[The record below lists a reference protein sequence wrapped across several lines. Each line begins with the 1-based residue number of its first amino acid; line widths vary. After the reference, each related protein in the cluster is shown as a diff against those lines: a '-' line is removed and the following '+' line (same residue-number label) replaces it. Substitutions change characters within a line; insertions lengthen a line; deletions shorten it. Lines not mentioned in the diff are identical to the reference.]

1 MSGSFLRIK
10 NRTQVMMN
18 FFGKHF
24 LVVFSILGS
33 VLMYQ
38 FYKPSTAEK
47 VKLLNISLSQNFET
61 EIENLKLVAEK
72 ARVSEGGQEEL
83 KQQLAITRQSYKK
96 LEFLLEYFYPEYVE
110 EHINGAPLLHIET
123 FDTNPMVIT
132 PEGLQVLD
140 EMIFAEDWTENSK
153 EIALLSQQLQTQA
166 GFLLAD
172 YKTRTPKG
180 DELINAARLEM
191 IRIVSMGIT
200 GFDTPGSL
208 NSLDEVAVSLKSMQS
223 YLEPLLQDS
232 KEPVHNEV
240 LSLLQKGQ
248 EQVSNS
254 TFDDFDRLAF
264 IKNVADPLYEKL
276 TRVSNY
282 EYPESKSGWNPQSK
296 SIFANDVL
304 NPYFYSQLSVEED
317 SEELRNLGKKIF
329 YDPLIS
335 GNSQMSCAT
344 CHNPGK
350 AFTDGEKRSLSS
362 VEGKTVERNAP
373 TLLNAVYAD
382 RYFYDLRAYTLE
394 QQAQHVIFN
403 PDEFNT
409 ANAEILEKLN
419 GDKAYKQAFKETFDS
434 KKIDEEQ
441 FASALA
447 SYVLSLRSFNSPF
460 DKYVRNEESKLPVE
474 AKRGFNLFMG
484 KAACGTCHFAPTFSG
499 LVPPNFI
506 KNETEILGVL
516 AKANDDELDDDLGR
530 IENKIHSE
538 KAWIYERSFKTS
550 TVRNVELTAPYFHNG
565 EYAELQDVMDFY
577 NNGGG
582 AGIGLEVKNQ
592 TLAPDSLGL
601 TEEEMNDIIAFMKS
615 LTDTTLNY

>member
-1 MSGSFLRIK
+1 MK
-10 NRTQVMMN
+10 MN
-18 FFGKHF
+18 FAAKRLWVLLTIIGA
-24 LVVFSILGS
+24 VF
-33 VLMYQ
+33 MFQ
-38 FYKPSTAEK
+38 FYNPSTAEK
-47 VKLLNISLSQNFET
+47 VKVLNVTLSQGFET
-61 EIENLKLVAEK
+61 EIENLKIVAKK
-72 ARVSEGGQEEL
+72 ARAGEASIEEL
-83 KQQLAITRQSYKK
+83 KSQLVKTRKSYKR

-140 EMIFAEDWTENSK
+140 EMVFAEDWTENAK
-153 EIALLSQQLQTQA
+153 EIALLSQQLQMQA
-166 GFLLAD
+166 GFLIDDFETKSL
-172 YKTRTPKG
+172 KQE
-180 DELINAARLEM
+180 ELLNAARLEI

-208 NSLDEVAVSLKSMQS
+208 NGLDEVAVSLKSMQT
-223 YLEPLLQDS
+223 YLEPLLQAS
-232 KEPVHNEV
+232 EEPIHNEV
-240 LSLLQKGQ
+240 LELLVEGQK
-248 EQVSNS
+248 QVLNS
-254 TFDDFDRLAF
+254 TFDDFDRLIF

-276 TRVSNY
+276 TKINHYS
-282 EYPESKSGWNPQSK
+282 YPESKSGWNAKSK

-304 NPYFYSQLSVEED
+304 DPYFYSQLSAEED
-317 SEELRNLGKKIF
+317 SDELRNLGKKIF

-335 GNSQMSCAT
+335 RNAQMSCAT
-344 CHNPGK
+344 CHNPNK

-362 VEGKTVERNAP
+362 VEGKTVERNSP
-373 TLLNAVYAD
+373 TLINAVYSD
-382 RYFYDLRAYTLE
+382 RYFYDLRAFTLE

-419 GDKAYKQAFKETFDS
+419 RNKEYKKAFKETYGS
-434 KKIDEEQ
+434 KKVDEEQ
-441 FASALA
+441 FAAALA

-460 DKYVRNEESKLPVE
+460 DKYVRNEEAKLPE
-474 AKRGFNLFMG
+474 DAKRGFNLFMG

-516 AKANDDELDDDLGR
+516 AEANDDELDDDLGR

-550 TVRNVELTAPYFHNG
+550 TVRNAELTAPYFHNG
-565 EYAELQDVMDFY
+565 EFAELQDVMDFY

-601 TEEEMNDIIAFMKS
+601 SQGEINDIIAFMKS

>member
-1 MSGSFLRIK
+1 M
-10 NRTQVMMN
+10 NRLPMKMN
-18 FFGKHF
+18 FAAKR
-24 LVVFSILGS
+24 LWILLTIVGA
-33 VLMYQ
+33 VLMFQ
-38 FYKPSTAEK
+38 FYNPSTAEK
-47 VKLLNISLSQNFET
+47 VKVLNATLSQSFEE
-61 EIENLKLVAEK
+61 EIESLRVVAEK
-72 ARVSEGGQEEL
+72 AREGEASSEQL
-83 KQQLAITRQSYKK
+83 KSQLVRTRQSYKR

-123 FDTNPMVIT
+123 FDTNPMVI
-132 PEGLQVLD
+132 PSEGLQVLD
-140 EMIFAEDWTENSK
+140 EMIFAEDWNENIK
-153 EIALLSQQLQTQA
+153 EIALLSRQLQMQS

-172 YKTRTPKG
+172 FKSRTLKTE
-180 DELINAARLEM
+180 ELLNAARLEI
-191 IRIVSMGIT
+191 IRIVSMSIT

-208 NSLDEVAVSLKSMQS
+208 NGLDEVSVSLKSMET
-223 YLEPLLQDS
+223 YLEPLLQASD
-232 KEPVHNEV
+232 KPIHNEV
-240 LSLLQKGQ
+240 LELLNEGQK
-248 EQVSNS
+248 QVSNS
-254 TFDDFDRLAF
+254 TFDDFDRLTF
-264 IKNVADPLYEKL
+264 IKEVADPLYEKL
-276 TRVSNY
+276 TKINNY
-282 EYPESKSGWNPQSK
+282 AYPESKGGWNPKSK

-304 NPYFYSQLSVEED
+304 DPYFYSQLSAEED
-317 SEELRNLGKKIF
+317 SDELRNLGKKIF

-335 GNSQMSCAT
+335 GNAQMSCAT
-344 CHNPGK
+344 CHNSGK
-350 AFTDGEKRSLSS
+350 AFSDGEKRSLSS

-382 RYFYDLRAYTLE
+382 RYFYDLRAFTLE

-419 GDKAYKQAFKETFDS
+419 DDKEYKTVFKETFGS
-434 KKIDEEQ
+434 KKINEEQ

-460 DKYVRNEESKLPVE
+460 DKYVRNEEAKLPDD

-506 KNETEILGVL
+506 KNETEILGIL
-516 AKANDDELDDDLGR
+516 ATANDEELDDDLGR
-530 IENKIHSE
+530 INNQIHSE

-565 EYAELQDVMDFY
+565 EFAELQDVMDFY

-582 AGIGLEVKNQ
+582 AGIGIEVTNQ

-601 TEEEMNDIIAFMKS
+601 SQNEMNDIIAFMKS

>member
-1 MSGSFLRIK
+1 MK
-10 NRTQVMMN
+10 MN
-18 FFGKHF
+18 FYGKR
-24 LVVFSILGS
+24 LGVALILCS
-33 VLMYQ
+33 AVLMLQ
-38 FYKPSTAEK
+38 FYKPSTDERIK
-47 VKLLNISLSQNFET
+47 TLNLSLSQSFKG
-61 EIENLKLVAEK
+61 EIENLKV
-72 ARVSEGGQEEL
+72 VSEKTRAGEVSVEQL
-83 KQQLAITRQSYKK
+83 KIQLVKTRLSYKK

-123 FDTNPMVIT
+123 FDTNPMVIP

-140 EMIFAEDWTENSK
+140 EMIFADDFNENAK
-153 EIALLSQQLQTQA
+153 EIALLSLQLQTQV
-166 GFLLAD
+166 GFLMAD
-172 YKTRTPKG
+172 FEKRILRSE
-180 DELINAARLEM
+180 ELLNAARLEI

-208 NSLDEVAVSLKSMQS
+208 NGLEEVAVSLKSMQT

-232 KEPVHNEV
+232 KEPIHDEV
-240 LSLLQKGQ
+240 LELLEKGQ
-248 EQVSNS
+248 ISVSNS
-254 TFDDFDRLAF
+254 TFDDFDRLRF
-264 IKNVADPLYEKL
+264 IKDVADPLYEKL
-276 TRVSNY
+276 TKIAHYS
-282 EYPESKSGWNPQSK
+282 YPQNKSGWNPQSK
-296 SIFANDVL
+296 SIFGNDVL
-304 NPYFYSQLSVEED
+304 DPYFYSQLSAEED
-317 SEELRNLGKKIF
+317 SEELQNLGKKIF
-329 YDPLIS
+329 HDPLIS
-335 GNSQMSCAT
+335 GNAQMSCAT
-344 CHNPGK
+344 CHNPEK
-350 AFTDGEKRSLSS
+350 AFTDGQKRSLSS

-373 TLLNAVYAD
+373 TLLNAVYSD

-419 GDKAYKQAFKETFDS
+419 SNKEYKKAFKETFGS
-434 KKIDEEQ
+434 KKVDEEQ

-460 DKYVRNEESKLPVE
+460 DKYVRNETAKLPEE

-516 AKANDDELDDDLGR
+516 AEANDDQLDGDLGR
-530 IENKIHSE
+530 IDNKIHSE

-550 TVRNVELTAPYFHNG
+550 TVRNVELTSPYFHNG
-565 EYAELQDVMDFY
+565 EFASLQDVMDFY
-577 NNGGG
+577 NHGGG
-582 AGIGLEVKNQ
+582 AGIGLDVKNQ

-601 TEEEMNDIIAFMKS
+601 TQGEITDIIAFMKS